1 VKADVRIYTT
11 IPVFIFEISVLKRL
25 TENTAKEFKQ
35 TVYSSCNTDMNQSVL
50 SVLLRTLN
58 SDR

>member
-35 TVYSSCNTDMNQSVL
+35 TVYSSC
-50 SVLLRTLN
+50 
-58 SDR
+58 